1 MHRRILRS
9 IAALAAAA
17 AWITAV
23 AEARAQGGLIR
34 DAEIEHI
41 SRSLATP
48 LFAAAGLVPGDVE
61 IHIIDDHSINAFVSG
76 GQKVFLNTGL
86 LLAVQTPGHLIGVLA
101 HETGHVAGGHLA
113 QTQEALRRANV
124 QTVVAFLLGA
134 AAIAGG
140 ADGDAG
146 FALLLG
152 GQQIAEQ
159 GFLQYSR
166 AQESAADQAALELIL
181 RTGQSPRGLVEFLG
195 IVGRRKALLEGRVD
209 PYLLSHPLFPDRM
222 TALEERAAAAPP
234 ATRPPAVSEA
244 AFERMQAKLFGFLTA
259 PDQVLRRYPP
269 GDAGTAARYARAIA
283 YHRAGRLD
291 ESLAE
296 IEALLDQAPADPYF
310 HELMGQVLLE
320 RGRVAEAL
328 APYAQAVALAPGQP
342 LLRLGLA
349 RALLATEDPALI
361 PAAIEHLRR
370 VTTDEPK
377 NAGAWRQ
384 LAIAFGRNG
393 DLGLSALASAEQYLA
408 VGRAGDSRRHAEQA
422 LGRLAEGSPGWIRAQ
437 DIMRAAEN
445 L

>member
-1 MHRRILRS
+1 MNRRILRS

-152 GQQIAEQ
+152 GHQIAEQ

-222 TALEERAAAAPP
+222 TALEERAVAAPP

>member
-1 MHRRILRS
+1 MHRRIIRS